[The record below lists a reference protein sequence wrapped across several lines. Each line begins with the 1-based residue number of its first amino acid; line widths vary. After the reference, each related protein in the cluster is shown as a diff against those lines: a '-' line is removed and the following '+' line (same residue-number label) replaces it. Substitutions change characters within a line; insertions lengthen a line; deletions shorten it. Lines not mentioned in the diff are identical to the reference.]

1 MYEMQYAGT
10 SHGNPS
16 GYGQLSPRMGR
27 QVNQQV
33 QQVVAHTLVTSVQL
47 SAAQYLTMTAMGH
60 AAALAYYGQAL
71 ANGDQYLA
79 QQMVHLLNCYLGYAG
94 QQICGIQASW

>member
-1 MYEMQYAGT
+1 MHVMQYVHPG
-10 SHGNPS
+10 SDRVDS
-16 GYGQLSPRMGR
+16 YGRLSPRVGR

-33 QQVVAHTLVTSVQL
+33 QQVVAHTLVSSVQL